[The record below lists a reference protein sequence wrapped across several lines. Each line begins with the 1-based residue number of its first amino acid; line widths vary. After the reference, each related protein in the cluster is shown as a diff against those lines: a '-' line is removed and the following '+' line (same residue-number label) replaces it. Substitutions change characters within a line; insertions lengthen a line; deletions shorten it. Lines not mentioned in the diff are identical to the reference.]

1 MSASL
6 CFHFIIGI
14 LLCVLATPFSNLY
27 AQAPAGEYEVKA
39 AFLYNLARMV
49 QWPEEDKEA
58 MAPLNICFYGIDSFG
73 EASNFLKN
81 KKVKKRSI
89 SVIKDVE
96 LNGLG
101 RCHILFID
109 KSELNRLAHIL
120 SIINNQPILTVSDV
134 DTFAE
139 KGGLVNLQKIGD
151 RVNIQINLNSAKQ
164 AGLII
169 SARLLALAE
178 IVEQ

>member
-6 CFHFIIGI
+6 CFHLIIGFF
-14 LLCVLATPFSNLY
+14 LCVLPFSNLY
-27 AQAPAGEYEVKA
+27 AVAPASEYEVKA

-49 QWPEEDKEA
+49 QWPKEQDEA

-73 EASNFLKN
+73 DATNSLKN
-81 KKVKKRSI
+81 KKVKTRSI
-89 SVIKDVE
+89 SIIKNVK
-96 LNGLG
+96 LNGMG
-101 RCHILFID
+101 QCHILFID
-109 KSELNRLAHIL
+109 KSELNRLAYIL
-120 SIINNQPILTVSDV
+120 NVINGRPVLTVGDV

-139 KGGLVNLQKIGD
+139 KGGIVNLQKIGE

-164 AGLII
+164 AELII

-178 IVEQ
+178 IVEK